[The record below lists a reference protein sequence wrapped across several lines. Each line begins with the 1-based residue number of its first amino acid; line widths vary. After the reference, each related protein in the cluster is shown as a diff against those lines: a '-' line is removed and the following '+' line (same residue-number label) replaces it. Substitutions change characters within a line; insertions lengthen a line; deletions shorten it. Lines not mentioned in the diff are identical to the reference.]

1 LQDTHL
7 SLSAQLATVQA
18 AVPQSAGDLNSA
30 QLQALPISG
39 RNWQNFVLDSPP
51 SESPVEAEGRIS
63 SKRSGSSNE
72 ITVDGS
78 PIRLAFG
85 GAGVGRTSGRGASLI
100 GPGASEAAIRNVQVE
115 AVNMAPYATR
125 AAAGWTNLE
134 TQRGTNPLHGQ
145 AFLFDRQNAWGALN
159 PFTQWVRETQPA
171 SLASVP
177 TFTPQPYTPND
188 LEWTWGVGLGGAIR
202 RNRVFW
208 FASFDSHQRNDAG
221 VSTVK
226 HPDNFFAQPSNDQMQ
241 VLSARLGLSSANPV
255 AAGVSAYSKLLETL
269 AGLLGPA
276 ARTTSQW
283 SGFGRIDWKLGDRQ
297 SLVFEGTDAHL
308 SSPGGGFTR
317 ASENYGSHSF
327 GSIGANEQWFMGR
340 WQAFLT
346 PNLLVIS
353 QGSVARHIQNAR
365 PQTPSTYEQSLNINA
380 WGQLPQIVVDS
391 RYGFTIGNP
400 ARFGSGSYPDEN
412 LYHAREQA
420 SWAHGPLLFNAGFEL
435 TTQMQPAGCAIRQ
448 APTITRASGILHP
461 MRLPS
466 PHLG

>member
-1 LQDTHL
+1 
-7 SLSAQLATVQA
+7 
-18 AVPQSAGDLNSA
+18 
-30 QLQALPISG
+30 
-39 RNWQNFVLDSPP
+39 
-51 SESPVEAEGRIS
+51 
-63 SKRSGSSNE
+63 
-72 ITVDGS
+72 
-78 PIRLAFG
+78 
-85 GAGVGRTSGRGASLI
+85 
-100 GPGASEAAIRNVQVE
+100 
-115 AVNMAPYATR
+115 
-125 AAAGWTNLE
+125 
-134 TQRGTNPLHGQ
+134 
-145 AFLFDRQNAWGALN
+145 
-159 PFTQWVRETQPA
+159 
-171 SLASVP
+171 
-177 TFTPQPYTPND
+177 
-188 LEWTWGVGLGGAIR
+188 VGLGGAIR

-448 APTITRASGILHP
+448 APTITRASRILHP